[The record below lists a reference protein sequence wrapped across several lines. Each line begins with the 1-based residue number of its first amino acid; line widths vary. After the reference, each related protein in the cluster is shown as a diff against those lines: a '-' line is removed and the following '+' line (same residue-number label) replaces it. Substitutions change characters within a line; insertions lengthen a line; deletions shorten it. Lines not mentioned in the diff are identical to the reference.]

1 MSVADAN
8 ANSAE
13 NQPLAVSTGQSNGV
27 GGMTA
32 DVVVYNNGGM
42 LVIIWNDAEDKLLGM
57 PRAIFVGEPSRLRQP
72 VELSNWKKSQLYPRM
87 SLAQQQPG
95 LQHASSSRA
104 RTLPSHARKHEIR

>member
-13 NQPLAVSTGQSNGV
+13 NPPLAGYTDQSSVV

-32 DVVVYNNGGM
+32 DVVVYDNGGV

-72 VELSNWKKSQLYPRM
+72 VELSNWK
-87 SLAQQQPG
+87 
-95 LQHASSSRA
+95 
-104 RTLPSHARKHEIR
+104 